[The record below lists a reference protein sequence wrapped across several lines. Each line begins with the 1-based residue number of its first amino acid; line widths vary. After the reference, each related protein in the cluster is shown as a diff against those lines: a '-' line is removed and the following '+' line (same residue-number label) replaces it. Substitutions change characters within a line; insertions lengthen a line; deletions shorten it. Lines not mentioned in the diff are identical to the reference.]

1 MVGEMTVVSIMHKVR
16 VCARHLCKLRSA
28 NGWRREINENA
39 HLRAES
45 SASSLQ
51 SGFRKDSEEKPR
63 QANQRKL
70 DPYLL
75 QTIFMSQYTHCL
87 HREGQLIHK
96 ANGKKKKKMPRLSSG
111 IFENKRNFSSSQL
124 RLSQLFLS
132 RHTNE
137 KMPVNTGRITF

>member
-51 SGFRKDSEEKPR
+51 SGFRKDSQEKPR

-70 DPYLL
+70 DPYLF
-75 QTIFMSQYTHCL
+75 QTIFMSLYTHCL
-87 HREGQLIHK
+87 RREGQLIHK
-96 ANGKKKKKMPRLSSG
+96 ANGKNGRKKNAMVKLWY
-111 IFENKRNFSSSQL
+111 I
-124 RLSQLFLS
+124 
-132 RHTNE
+132 
-137 KMPVNTGRITF
+137 